1 MVASPV
7 IAIAVLSAVVT
18 VCACAEAASA
28 KSSRSRH
35 PAAFR
40 SFPAHGQMGLRKKT
54 PAAHAPTQDDKAW
67 MERASAPSNG
77 GGGGGM

>member
-1 MVASPV
+1 MVASPI

-28 KSSRSRH
+28 KVSRARHPTASRSL
-35 PAAFR
+35 
-40 SFPAHGQMGLRKKT
+40 PAHGQAVPRRKT
-54 PAAHAPTQDDKAW
+54 PAAAPTRDYKAW
-67 MERASAPSNG
+67 MERASAPSTG